1 MRADCY
7 RRQSD
12 QSYSPPESDGA
23 NPSIPSGEGRFYRSI
38 GDFMDGT
45 AANHDRWVVVPL
57 GQGTDFKNTNGTL
70 NENSMFL
77 NTLDCI
83 QGKGWTP
90 IAPAIYESTEEMRI
104 RGRTFDAD
112 GNDVYRAIV
121 YFGDGGG
128 TSTPVR
134 RTSSGAPTTTA
145 SWYTWTTGNRD
156 RPCQDAIQQSDRAW
170 ANYGVH
176 VYTIG
181 YALNE
186 GSAQAC
192 QQNSGAVESPAIN
205 ARQTLDQMA
214 HGDGK
219 FYEAAAGDV
228 TSIFREIGHA
238 ITAGGTRL
246 VD

>member
-1 MRADCY
+1 
-7 RRQSD
+7 
-12 QSYSPPESDGA
+12 
-23 NPSIPSGEGRFYRSI
+23 
-38 GDFMDGT
+38 
-45 AANHDRWVVVPL
+45 WVVVPL
-57 GQGTDFKNTNGTL
+57 GQGTNFKNADGTL
-70 NENSMFL
+70 NESSFFL

-90 IAPAIYESTEEMRI
+90 IAPAVYESTEEMRI
-104 RGRTFDAD
+104 RGRSFDDD

-134 RTSSGAPTTTA
+134 RDADGNATDVA
-145 SWYTWTTGNRD
+145 SWYPWTTGNRD
-156 RPCQDAIQQSDRAW
+156 RPCRDAINQAQRAW
-170 ANYGVH
+170 DNYNTH

-186 GSAQAC
+186 GSAQNC
-192 QQNSGAVESPAIN
+192 QRNSGAMESPSIT
-205 ARQTLDQMA
+205 ARTTLDEMTA
-214 HGDGK
+214 GDGE